1 MSIKKINEVS
11 VAKYGVQ
18 VVELNATSA
27 MWLADAILLE
37 TGKNVYK
44 TISNHRNKL
53 GLGTAFPSYDTELF
67 RAI

>member
-1 MSIKKINEVS
+1 MSIKKINEIS

-18 VVELNATSA
+18 VVDLCSTSA
-27 MWLADAILLE
+27 MWLADLILVE

-44 TISNHRNKL
+44 TISNHRNKV

-67 RAI
+67 RAM